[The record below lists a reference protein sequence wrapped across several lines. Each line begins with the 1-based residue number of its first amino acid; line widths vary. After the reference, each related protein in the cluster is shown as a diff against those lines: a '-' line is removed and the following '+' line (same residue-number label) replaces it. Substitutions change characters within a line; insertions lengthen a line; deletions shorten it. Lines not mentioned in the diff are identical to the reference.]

1 MTIAQIRVMDVLY
14 QNGRMPAAE
23 VATSCGYADQRTA
36 IHVLDALFRR
46 NLATVDDEGRWH
58 LTSKG
63 VRKATGVKPRP
74 RNPRVLPSDDGV
86 IVTMREQGSG
96 ELNTITRPGKPEQAL
111 RDICVLID
119 GAAGDWRIVT
129 ISTPNSI
136 YRDLQADRQRDTDHR
151 VDPPEQAMLNKIGRR
166 DLLETREDVAKRSA
180 A

>member
-1 MTIAQIRVMDVLY
+1 MTDAQANMLAFLHAR
-14 QNGRMPAAE
+14 GPSSAAE
-23 VATSCGYADQRTA
+23 VSAEVGYAEGPVV
-36 IHVLDALFRR
+36 HVLDCLFRR

-58 LTSKG
+58 LTNKG
-63 VRKATGVKPRP
+63 VRKVTGEKPQP
-74 RNPRVLPSDDGV
+74 RAASALAHDDGV

-129 ISTPNSI
+129 ISTPNMI
-136 YRDLQADRQRDTDHR
+136 YRDLRADRERDSDHR
-151 VDPPEQAMLNKIGRR
+151 VDPPEQAILNKIGRC